1 MKNVKWIL
9 VILCLLVMV
18 STSHAYDLNFCR
30 GKISY
35 IYDQTDNTLAVD
47 GPHECRQEM
56 LVDGYWRAMNH
67 FGQYVIVQYDY
78 YLKPVAVKGIR
89 QAVARYDVFTFSQS
103 KIGEEVN

>member
-9 VILCLLVMV
+9 VILYLLVTV

-30 GKISY
+30 SKISY
-35 IYDQTDNTLAVD
+35 IYDQADNTLAVD
-47 GPHECRQEM
+47 GPHECRQGM

-67 FGQYVIVQYDY
+67 FGQRVIVQYDY

-89 QAVARYDVFTFSQS
+89 HAVARYDVFTFSQL
-103 KIGEEVN
+103 KIREEVN